1 MPDFGAAS
9 DIVREAIARRVAP
22 GAVVEVGSATQPVW
36 QAAFGALTYDAGA
49 EPAALDTVYDLA
61 SLTKVIATA
70 TLAMR
75 QVEQG
80 VLALDDTVAAHVPAW
95 RGDDRR
101 HVTLRDLL
109 SHCSGLPDHRPL
121 YLQAAGV
128 QAFERLICDL
138 PLEYE
143 PRSRSIYSDLG
154 FILLG
159 SILARA
165 TPLEEGF
172 AALWAQVAAAEEMQF
187 HPPPTWRRRTAPTE
201 VDSWRGR
208 LLVGEVHDE
217 NCFALG
223 GAAGHA
229 GLFGTAPAVGAF
241 ARHVL
246 QVMGGRSGAFSR
258 ASIDEFAA
266 RRTEVALSSRALAWD
281 TMLPTSSC
289 GTRMSAR
296 AVGHTGYTGTSL
308 WLDPNVGCYVVLL
321 TNRVHPTR
329 AGDGIASVRPAFHD
343 AVMQVLVSGPSWA

>member
-1 MPDFGAAS
+1 MPDFGAAR
-9 DIVREAIARRVAP
+9 DVVREAIARRVFP
-22 GAVVEVGSATQPVW
+22 GAVVEVGSPTRPVW
-36 QAAFGALTYDAGA
+36 QEACGALTYDPGA
-49 EPAALDTVYDLA
+49 EPAALDSVYDLA

-70 TLAMR
+70 GIAMR

-80 VLALDDTVAAHVPAW
+80 VLALDDAVAAHVPAW

-101 HVTLRDLL
+101 LVTLRDLL
-109 SHCSGLPDHRPL
+109 SHCAGLPDHRPF
-121 YLQAAGV
+121 YRHAAGV
-128 QAFERLICDL
+128 EAFTQLICDL
-138 PLEYE
+138 PLEYV

-159 SILARA
+159 RILASGA
-165 TPLEEGF
+165 SLEEGF
-172 AALWAQVAAAEEMQF
+172 AALWARAGAGEEMQF
-187 HPPPTWRRRTAPTE
+187 HPPPLWRRRTAPTE
-201 VDSWRGR
+201 MDSWRGR

-229 GLFGTAPAVGAF
+229 GLFGTASAVGAF

-246 QVMGGRSGAFSR
+246 QVMDGRSGAFST
-258 ASIDEFAA
+258 ASIAEFTA
-266 RRTEVALSSRALAWD
+266 RRAEVPLSSRALAWD

-296 AVGHTGYTGTSL
+296 AIGHTGYTGTSL
-308 WLDPNVGCYVVLL
+308 WLDPAVGCYVVLL

-329 AGDGIASVRPAFHD
+329 AGDGISQVRPAFHD
-343 AVMQVLVSGPSWA
+343 AVMDALASDPGWV